1 MSNHH
6 QSNEDTEPGF
16 QRALS
21 PQQRAQRRQ
30 NILETAAAMLT
41 EIPVADLALNELS
54 RRVGLARSNI
64 LRYFESREAILL
76 EVLDEHILE
85 WAGGLS
91 TAEAQRDEPL
101 EQRSRRFATEIATSL
116 SKSPV
121 LCDLLTAQAGV
132 LERNVSDDVAFA
144 HLKAL
149 LRVRDMVAV
158 SARAAVPELTEEQ
171 AEEIIMM
178 INVTVA
184 GSWPFNE
191 PHPAL
196 RAAYQQHHEVAGI
209 HRSFVPIMTAM
220 VSRGV
225 LGMLTETKS
234 PLEPS
239 SNQGESS

>member
-1 MSNHH
+1 
-6 QSNEDTEPGF
+6 
-16 QRALS
+16 
-21 PQQRAQRRQ
+21 
-30 NILETAAAMLT
+30 
-41 EIPVADLALNELS
+41 
-54 RRVGLARSNI
+54 
-64 LRYFESREAILL
+64 
-76 EVLDEHILE
+76 
-85 WAGGLS
+85 
-91 TAEAQRDEPL
+91 
-101 EQRSRRFATEIATSL
+101 
-116 SKSPV
+116 
-121 LCDLLTAQAGV
+121 
-132 LERNVSDDVAFA
+132 
-144 HLKAL
+144 
-149 LRVRDMVAV
+149 
-158 SARAAVPELTEEQ
+158 
-171 AEEIIMM
+171 MM